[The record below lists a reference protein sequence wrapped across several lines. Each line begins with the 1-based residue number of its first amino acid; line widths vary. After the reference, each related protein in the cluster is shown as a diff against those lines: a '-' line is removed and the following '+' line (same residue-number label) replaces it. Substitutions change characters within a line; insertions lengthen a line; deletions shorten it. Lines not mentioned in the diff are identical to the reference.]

1 MPDNIITAIDVG
13 TTKICTFIAESTPE
27 GRIRLLGAGCTSSE
41 GLRKGV
47 VVNVSAATQAIT
59 ESIEQA
65 EQMAGVTVH
74 SAFVGIVGGHIKSQN
89 GIGTVTIPRGR
100 AITRTDIDR
109 VLDAARA
116 IPLPPDREIIHTIA
130 RNFTIDQQEGI
141 SEPIG
146 MHGYRLEVNA
156 HIITGAT
163 TAINNLVK
171 CVQNNG
177 VTVAELVL
185 EPLASGES
193 VLTQDERDMGV
204 VVADVGGG
212 TTDIAIYLDGS
223 VWHTVV
229 LDIGGDNLTRDL
241 AMGLRTPFDTA
252 ENLKLRYGHA
262 LPEWVAEDE
271 VITTA
276 AFGDAQSQSISR
288 RFIAEILEA
297 RSEEVLLYILQEIR
311 RSGYDGLLPAGV
323 VLTGG
328 AAQLPG
334 IMDLGR
340 QLFRTPVRTGAPN
353 GIGNVQRKWLKPENA
368 CGLGL
373 LLWAQ
378 RSDPYEIKRPTSPLS
393 SRFGEIFK
401 NLLPK

>member
-1 MPDNIITAIDVG
+1 VSDIITAIDVG

-27 GRIRLLGAGCTSSE
+27 GRLRLLGAGCSHSE
-41 GLRKGV
+41 GLRKGIV
-47 VVNVSAATQAIT
+47 INVSAATQAIT
-59 ESIEQA
+59 DSIVKA
-65 EQMAGVTVH
+65 EQMAGITVQ

-100 AITRTDIDR
+100 SITRQDIDR
-109 VLDAARA
+109 ALDAARA

-130 RNFTIDQQEGI
+130 RNFTIDQQEGV

-163 TAINNLVK
+163 TAIKNLTD

-177 VTVAELVL
+177 VAVAELVL
-185 EPLASGES
+185 EPLASGEA

-229 LDIGGDNLTRDL
+229 LEIGGDNLTRDL
-241 AMGLRTPFDTA
+241 AMGLHTPYDTA

-262 LPEWVAEDE
+262 LPERVAEDE
-271 VITTA
+271 VISAT
-276 AFGDAQSQSISR
+276 AFGDAQSQAISR

-328 AAQLPG
+328 SAQLPG
-334 IMDLGR
+334 MIDLGR
-340 QLFRTPVRTGAPN
+340 QVFRSPVRVGAPN

-368 CGLGL
+368 CGFGL

-378 RSDPYEIKRPTSPLS
+378 RSDPYESTRRSSPLT
-393 SRFGEIFK
+393 SRFRELFR
-401 NLLPK
+401 NLLPR

>member
-1 MPDNIITAIDVG
+1 MSEIITAIDVG
-13 TTKICTFIAESTPE
+13 TTKICTFIAEATPE
-27 GRIRLLGAGCTSSE
+27 GRLRLLGAGCSRSE

-47 VVNVSAATQAIT
+47 VINVSAATQAIT
-59 ESIEQA
+59 DSIVKA
-65 EQMAGVTVH
+65 EQMAGITVQN
-74 SAFVGIVGGHIKSQN
+74 AVVGIVGSHIKSHN
-89 GIGTVTIPRGR
+89 GIGTATIPRGR
-100 AITRTDIDR
+100 SITRQDIDR
-109 VLDAARA
+109 ALDTART

-130 RNFTIDQQEGI
+130 RNFTVDQQEGV

-163 TAINNLVK
+163 TAIKNLAN

-177 VTVAELVL
+177 VTVEEMVL
-185 EPLASGES
+185 EPLASGEA

-204 VVADVGGG
+204 VVADIGGG

-229 LDIGGDNLTRDL
+229 LEVGGDNLTRDM
-241 AMGLRTPFDTA
+241 AMGLRTPYDTA
-252 ENLKLRYGHA
+252 ESLKLRYGHA

-271 VITTA
+271 VISA
-276 AFGDAQSQSISR
+276 NAFGDAQSQTISR

-297 RSEEVLLYILQEIR
+297 RSEEVLSYILQEIR

-328 AAQLPG
+328 TAQLPG

-340 QLFRTPVRTGAPN
+340 KVFRSPVRTGVPN
-353 GIGNVQRKWLKPENA
+353 GIGNAQRKWLKPENA
-368 CGLGL
+368 CGFGL

-378 RSDPYEIKRPTSPLS
+378 RSDPYESPSPGFPLP
-393 SRFGEIFK
+393 SRLGKLFR
-401 NLLPK
+401 NLLPH